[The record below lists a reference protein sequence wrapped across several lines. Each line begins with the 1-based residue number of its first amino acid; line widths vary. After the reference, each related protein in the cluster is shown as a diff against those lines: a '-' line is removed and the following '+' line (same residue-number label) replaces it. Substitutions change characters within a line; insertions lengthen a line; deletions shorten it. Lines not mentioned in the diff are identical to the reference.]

1 MPGDL
6 PGDRQT
12 VAIVVP
18 NYNHGAYLPESLS
31 SIAAQTRAPDQV
43 LIIDDASTDNS
54 LEIIGQFM
62 SRHSNWQLIK
72 HTERLG
78 VFAGQNEALN
88 FLKTDWISFLGADDL
103 LHPTYI
109 EKGMRGTAG
118 PAKPALICG
127 CIKII
132 GDVGR
137 SNVRPILLPALE
149 ARYIAPDEVRH
160 LLEIGDN
167 YFAGVVMLYRR
178 QAVLDSGGFDKA
190 LESLSDGVLMRQ
202 LAVRNGFYFIPE
214 ILGYWRLIGTNYSTT
229 RVTNPAQIEP
239 LLARM
244 REAISS
250 EPRGR
255 FPARYDD
262 ILDQRIRFGGV
273 RLLALDRQL
282 SAAERT
288 DRIAALLHLARWE
301 RAILLALLSMGYLAS
316 VCALAWLTLRTPP
329 MSLTRFLGQWRARRA
344 IIAREQG
351 GRGAD

>member
-1 MPGDL
+1 MPSNR

-18 NYNHGAYLPESLS
+18 NYNHAAYLPHSLA

-54 LEIIGQFM
+54 LDVIGEFI
-62 SRHSNWQLIK
+62 SRHPSWKLIK
-72 HTERLG
+72 HGERLG

-88 FLKTDWISFLGADDL
+88 SLQTDWISFLGADDM
-103 LHPTYI
+103 LHPTYL
-109 EKGMRGTAG
+109 EKGMRGAAEPGT
-118 PAKPALICG
+118 PDLICG

-137 SNVRPILLPALE
+137 SNLRPILLPSLQP
-149 ARYIAPDEVRH
+149 RYIPPDEVRR

-178 QAVLDSGGFDKA
+178 QAVLDSGGFDKT

-202 LAVRNGFYFIPE
+202 LAIRSGFYFVPE

-229 RVTNPAQIEP
+229 RVTRPEQIEP

-244 REAISS
+244 RQAISS
-250 EPRGR
+250 ERHGT
-255 FPARYDD
+255 FPARYDE

-273 RLLALDRQL
+273 RLLATNRQL
-282 SAAERT
+282 SAAERA
-288 DRIAALLHLARWE
+288 DRIAALLHLAPWQ
-301 RAILLALLSMGYLAS
+301 RAILQTLLSMGYLGS
-316 VCALAWLTLRTPP
+316 ICALAWLTLRTPP

-344 IIAREQG
+344 IIAAEQR
-351 GRGAD
+351 GRGPG